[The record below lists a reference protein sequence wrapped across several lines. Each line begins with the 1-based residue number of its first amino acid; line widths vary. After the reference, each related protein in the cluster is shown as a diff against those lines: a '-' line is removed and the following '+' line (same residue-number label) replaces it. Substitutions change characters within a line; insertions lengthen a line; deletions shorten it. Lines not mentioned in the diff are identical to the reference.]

1 MKYNAVSTPTRDQFG
16 SRLDSSTSSAST
28 DVALNRNQFGT
39 NLSAPLTAN
48 QKPKRRGKRAG
59 KKHHSPKDEENM
71 TSEASTTSPVIT
83 PLEPEEKS
91 MQTKPTL
98 SESQLI
104 CRKQLFFCV
113 EKMYAD
119 TIHEPYALPKRSAIC
134 EILNKLLR
142 ALKNLDASEL
152 FAISA
157 ETRQLA
163 LAPTTVQRG
172 FFFKK
177 QQTPPLQKLC
187 DAVCDFLNMFSN
199 QTTLNP

>member
-1 MKYNAVSTPTRDQFG
+1 MKYKYNATSTPTRDQFG
-16 SRLDSSTSSAST
+16 SRLNSSTSSTST
-28 DVALNRNQFGT
+28 DTVPNRNQFGT
-39 NLSAPLTAN
+39 NLSTHPTTN

-59 KKHHSPKDEENM
+59 KKHHSPKNEENM

-98 SESQLI
+98 SELQLI
-104 CRKQLFFCV
+104 YQKQLFFCV
-113 EKMYAD
+113 EKMYAG
-119 TIHEPYALPKRSAIC
+119 TIHEPYDLLKRMAIC
-134 EILNKLLR
+134 EILNKLKH

-163 LAPTTVQRG
+163 LAPTTVRFG

-177 QQTPPLQKLC
+177 QQNPPLQKLC
-187 DAVCDFLNMFSN
+187 NTVCDFLNIE
-199 QTTLNP
+199 TILNP